1 MPDPRTTRRL
11 IGAGM
16 LAAAAAAVLT
26 GRDRGSTHSSLGPG
40 PVVLVGHGTSL
51 EPPASRVTVRPD
63 PHPRR
68 PSAGG
73 EFSIGGGATGLYP
86 GVTLP
91 LVLTVSNPD
100 GSRITVVS
108 ISTTVGDASGA
119 CPASYASV
127 SAFSGHVRVPARG
140 TATVTVSAA
149 LAHSAP
155 DACQGA
161 VFPFLYSGEATRP

>member
-1 MPDPRTTRRL
+1 MLDTRTTRRL

-26 GRDRGSTHSSLGPG
+26 GKDPGSTRSSPGPG

-51 EPPASRVTVRPD
+51 DPPASRAAVRPD
-63 PHPRR
+63 PRTGR
-68 PSAGG
+68 PAAGG

-86 GVTLP
+86 GTTLP
-91 LVLTVSNPD
+91 LVLTVSNPE
-100 GSRITVVS
+100 GFRITVVS
-108 ISTTVGDASGA
+108 IATTVGDASGA

-161 VFPFLYSGEATRP
+161 FFPFSYSGEATRP